1 METLK
6 KLEVEKLQTHP
17 IIIPADY
24 TVSKV
29 IGVLRDLDTY
39 EAFTFE
45 DGKVGMVTIRDILR
59 VSNPASTKASTI
71 VKYPARLSPATAL
84 AKAARIMTDYRLR
97 ALPIVEDDELVGAVT
112 ARSIMERLA
121 KSGSLNFKI
130 KSLTS
135 GNLIKIVSSD
145 LASKARNLMVDKRI
159 DHLPVSENHHVS
171 GVLTSSQIIHLLA
184 PKERVGSESL
194 GLEGQSNLN
203 IQVKNLMDTTPIHS
217 PAEEDASN
225 VLKEM
230 LRMGKTYSLVTVL
243 DIVEG
248 IVTPRDFVKL
258 LAEPEAKPEIP
269 VYIVGLPDDPF
280 EAEATKSKFLN
291 VIGRLKKAF
300 PEIEEARSIIKT
312 PESMAMKERRRYE
325 VDVAIKTPKGIVNYT
340 HAGWELPSIYDE
352 LATRLKR
359 MLTQKQK
366 PSKRYLRPGYRSKRR
381 R

>member
-1 METLK
+1 METIR

-17 IIIPADY
+17 ITVPADY
-24 TVSKV
+24 NISKV
-29 IGVLRDLDTY
+29 IGVLRDLEAY

-59 VSNPASTKASTI
+59 VSNPLSTKASTI
-71 VKYPARLSPATAL
+71 AKYPARLSPSTTL
-84 AKAARIMTDYRLR
+84 TKAARIMTDYRLR
-97 ALPIVEDDELVGAVT
+97 ALPIVEDNELVGAVT
-112 ARSIMERLA
+112 AKSIMETLA

-130 KSLTS
+130 KSLAS
-135 GNLIKIVSSD
+135 SSLIKLESLD
-145 LASKARNLMVDKRI
+145 LASKARNLMVDERI
-159 DHLPVSENHHVS
+159 DHLPVSENHHIA
-171 GVLTSSQIIHLLA
+171 GVVTSSQIVYLLA
-184 PKERVGSESL
+184 PKERVGSDSL

-203 IQVKNLMDTTPIHS
+203 VQVKALMDTTPIHS
-217 PAEEDASN
+217 PAEDDASN
-225 VLKEM
+225 VLREM
-230 LRMGKTYSLVTVL
+230 LRMGKTYSLITVL
-243 DIVEG
+243 DMVEG

-280 EAEATKSKFLN
+280 EAETAKSKFIN
-291 VIGRLKKAF
+291 VIGRLKRAF

-312 PESMAMKERRRYE
+312 PESMMSKDRRRYE
-325 VDVAIKTPKGIVNYT
+325 VDVAIKTPGGIVNYT

-359 MLTQKQK
+359 MLTQKKK